1 MYISFIVNKNG
12 AVTSVTIMRDNV
24 GFGCAE
30 EAIGVLENM
39 PQWTPG
45 MVNDHAVN
53 VKMIMPIAIQNE
65 E

>member
-1 MYISFIVNKNG
+1 
-12 AVTSVTIMRDNV
+12 
-24 GFGCAE
+24 
-30 EAIGVLENM
+30 VLENM
-39 PQWTPG
+39 PRWTPG